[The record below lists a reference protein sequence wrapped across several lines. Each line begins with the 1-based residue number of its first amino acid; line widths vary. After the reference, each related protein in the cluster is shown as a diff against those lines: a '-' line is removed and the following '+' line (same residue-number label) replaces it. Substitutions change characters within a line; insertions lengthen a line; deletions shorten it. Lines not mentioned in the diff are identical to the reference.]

1 MVVRT
6 NEKRISETLGLPIPG
21 GMLRVKYIF
30 LEVK

>member
-6 NEKRISETLGLPIPG
+6 TEKRISESLGLPIAG
-21 GMLRVKYIF
+21 GMLRVKYIL